1 MIKTVKC
8 PDCGGEQAVF
18 RNENGNMNCAFCGKE
33 IELPEAVPGEVEG
46 LPAEDEV
53 LSVQPVG
60 DPVECEFILNKDEV
74 ETALFA
80 TGRIKKRTT
89 VLIIETVVLAIFII
103 VTAITVF
110 AGYKGIWGMNRPN
123 GTTWFTLA
131 LAVLL
136 VPAVWIMP
144 ERNKRKMI
152 EASVTGTKVALKV
165 YENLIEVNAE
175 GADSWQ
181 MIYDEKYR
189 FIEKDGVM
197 MLVLVSNGQILAVP
211 KRAFK
216 DEDVKTAEKRM
227 MQCADEVVINGER
240 AENGMT
246 PATPAE

>member
-33 IELPEAVPGEVEG
+33 IELPEAVEGEVEG
-46 LPAEDEV
+46 LPEEDET
-53 LSVQPVG
+53 LSAEPVG

-189 FIEKDGVM
+189 FIEKDGRKALDAVRRRGCYKRREGRKRHDPGY
-197 MLVLVSNGQILAVP
+197 SGRITANGP
-211 KRAFK
+211 FEK
-216 DEDVKTAEKRM
+216 KTRIR
-227 MQCADEVVINGER
+227 INPSR
-240 AENGMT
+240 RC
-246 PATPAE
+246 